1 MTNEVILKVGTQE
14 AVQNVRDLQ
23 NNIKALRDAL
33 KDETATAEEN
43 AVAAELL
50 RKNQQA
56 LRDAMYA
63 TTVSTDELIAQ
74 SKNLLEQSGAING
87 SYNDLV
93 HTMADLKAAW
103 RASTDAI
110 ERSTLGQEID
120 RINSR
125 LKEMDAET
133 GNHSRNVGNY
143 TKSITDAFSAT
154 AGGASKAI
162 APIKGVTTGFK
173 ALSTTPVIA
182 ILGLLANIITM
193 VIDKLKS
200 SEANVMAVTEAFA
213 IFGVAG
219 DVTTKVFQ
227 LLGKAIGA
235 VGDWLT
241 KLLDKMGLV
250 TDAMKEH
257 QAIIDEENAL
267 ILLQRENL
275 QKNADDELRIAQ
287 LKQQSADKIKY
298 TAEERLAF
306 LQEAANIEEEISKR
320 TYEAAQREY
329 EVIKRRNALTES
341 STEDLDKEAQAYAT
355 MVKAQTDYFNKTKEL
370 NAQMTEATNQMRAEQ
385 KSAAAARKKELEERA
400 KNERDTETKILEM
413 RIALAEQGSQ
423 EELNLQ
429 LQKIQRAHEL
439 EVENANATIENK
451 EQLQTTLLLLEQ
463 TYQQDVLNYQ
473 DAWYKVQEERFNEEQ
488 DRRIEQAKARA
499 QAEAEAEHQAMINRM
514 NALAEGSTEYLNAA
528 IELAR
533 YELDTLHQMEEESNE
548 AFYARQLE
556 AEKKYNDSKKALADQ
571 RYQMTQAAVGGL
583 SSLLGSL
590 GDIYEQN
597 AENDK
602 AAARKTKA
610 IRIASAVI
618 DTISGAVGAYMQ
630 SVKSTPPPMGAIIG
644 GIQSAAVTA
653 AGVANINKIKATNFD
668 GSSTNVP
675 NTETPP
681 PVVSAPNIIMDVP
694 QVNTI
699 QSASDE
705 ERLNA
710 RAAAQRV
717 YIVQSD
723 IEESGRQAEVLQS
736 EVSF

>member
-1 MTNEVILKVGTQE
+1 MTDEVILKVGTQE

-23 NNIKALRDAL
+23 DNIKALREAL
-33 KDETATAEEN
+33 KDETATAEDN
-43 AVAAELL
+43 AVVAEQL

-63 TTVSTDELIAQ
+63 TTVSTEDLIKSSKTLLDE
-74 SKNLLEQSGAING
+74 SGALNG

-103 RASTDAI
+103 RASTNEV
-110 ERSTLGQEID
+110 ERSALGTEID

-125 LKEMDAET
+125 LKELDAST

-162 APIKGVTTGFK
+162 NPIKSVTNGFK
-173 ALSTTPVIA
+173 ALSATPVIA
-182 ILGLLANIITM
+182 ILGLLANIITT
-193 VIDKLKS
+193 IIEKLKS
-200 SEANVMAVTEAFA
+200 SEANVMAVTEAFS

-219 DVTTKVFQ
+219 DATTKIFQ
-227 LLGKAIGA
+227 ALGKAIGA

-250 TDAMKEH
+250 SDAMKER
-257 QAIIDEENAL
+257 QAIVKEENAL
-267 ILLQRENL
+267 IKQQRENL

-287 LKQQSADKIKY
+287 LKQQAADKSQY
-298 TAEERLAF
+298 TAEQRLAF

-370 NAQMTEATNQMRAEQ
+370 TGQMSEARTAMRAEAQ
-385 KSAAAARKKELEERA
+385 SAAAARKKELEERA
-400 KNERDTETKILEM
+400 ENERDTETKILEM

-429 LQKIQRAHEL
+429 LQKIQRTYEL
-439 EVENANATIENK
+439 EVENANNTIKNK

-499 QAEAEAEHQAMINRM
+499 AAEAEAEHQAMINRM
-514 NALAEGSTEYLNAA
+514 NAFAEGSTEYLNAA

-556 AEKKYNDSKKALADQ
+556 AEKKYNDSKKALGDQ
-571 RYQMTQAAVGGL
+571 RYKMIQATVSGIR
-583 SSLLGSL
+583 SLLGSL

-630 SVKSTPPPMGAIIG
+630 GVKSAPPPMGVIIG

-705 ERLNA
+705 EILNA

-723 IEESGRQAEVLQS
+723 IEESGRRAEVLQS
-736 EVSF
+736 EASF

>member
-74 SKNLLEQSGAING
+74 SQNLLEQSGAING

-103 RASTDAI
+103 RASTDTI

-143 TKSITDAFSAT
+143 TGSIQDAFAAT

-173 ALSTTPVIA
+173 ALSATPVIA

-227 LLGKAIGA
+227 LLGGAIAKVGEWLEKLVEKWGLMSDAMIERKAII
-235 VGDWLT
+235 
-241 KLLDKMGLV
+241 
-250 TDAMKEH
+250 E
-257 QAIIDEENAL
+257 EENAL

-275 QKNADDELRIAQ
+275 QKTADDELRIAQ

-306 LQEAANIEEEISKR
+306 LQEAADIEETISKR
-320 TYEAAQREY
+320 NYEAAQREY

-341 STEDLDKEAQAYAT
+341 STEDLNKEAEAYAA
-355 MVKAQTDYFNKTKEL
+355 MVRAQTDYFNKTKEL
-370 NAQMTEATNQMRAEQ
+370 NAQITEATNQMRAEQ
-385 KSAAAARKKELEERA
+385 KSAAEARKRELEERA

-413 RIALAEQGSQ
+413 RIELAEQGSQ

-429 LQKIQRAHEL
+429 LEKLRRAHEL
-439 EVENANATIENK
+439 EVENAHATIENK
-451 EQLQTTLLLLEQ
+451 EKLNETLLLLEQ
-463 TYQQDVLNYQ
+463 TYEKDIIDYQ
-473 DAWYKVQEERFNEEQ
+473 DAWYKVQEERWQKEE
-488 DRRIEQAKARA
+488 DARIERA
-499 QAEAEAEHQAMINRM
+499 QAAAQREAEAEHQRYVNRM
-514 NALAEGSTEYLNAA
+514 NAQEEGSREYLEAA

-533 YELDTLHQMEEESNE
+533 YELDTMHQMVEESDE
-548 AFYARQLE
+548 AYYARRLE
-556 AEKKYNDSKKALADQ
+556 AEKKYLDAKKGLKELEKEIMMSGVAAVSGVMSSLADAYESSNEADKKNAK
-571 RYQMTQAAVGGL
+571 RVKGL
-583 SSLLGSL
+583 
-590 GDIYEQN
+590 
-597 AENDK
+597 
-602 AAARKTKA
+602 
-610 IRIASAVI
+610 RIASAVI
-618 DTISGAVGAYMQ
+618 ETISGAISAFMSAQKLGFPFG
-630 SVKSTPPPMGAIIG
+630 SIIG
-644 GIQSAAVTA
+644 TAQASAVMAS
-653 AGVANINKIKATNFD
+653 GYANINKIKATNID
-668 GSSTNVP
+668 GSGGGGTGDTSGAF
-675 NTETPP
+675 
-681 PVVSAPNIIMDVP
+681 VSAPNIPTDVP
-694 QVNTI
+694 QTNIITT
-699 QSASDE
+699 ASEE
-705 ERLNA
+705 ERLNS
-710 RAAAQRV
+710 RETSQRV

-723 IEESGRQAEVLQS
+723 IEESGRKADVLNQ
-736 EVSF
+736 ETSF

>member
-1 MTNEVILKVGTQE
+1 MTDEVILKVGTQE

-23 NNIKALRDAL
+23 DNIKALREAL
-33 KDETATAEEN
+33 KDETATAEDN
-43 AVAAELL
+43 AVVAEQL

-63 TTVSTDELIAQ
+63 TTVSTEDLIKSSKTLLDE
-74 SKNLLEQSGAING
+74 SGALNG

-103 RASTDAI
+103 RASTNEV
-110 ERSTLGQEID
+110 ERSALGTEID

-125 LKEMDAET
+125 LKELDAST

-162 APIKGVTTGFK
+162 NPIKSVTNGFK
-173 ALSTTPVIA
+173 ALSATPVIA
-182 ILGLLANIITM
+182 ILGLLANIITT
-193 VIDKLKS
+193 IIEKLKS
-200 SEANVMAVTEAFA
+200 SEANVMAVTEAFS

-219 DVTTKVFQ
+219 DATTKIFQ
-227 LLGKAIGA
+227 ALGKAIGA
-235 VGDWLT
+235 VGGWLT

-250 TDAMKEH
+250 SDAMKER
-257 QAIIDEENAL
+257 QAIVKEENAL
-267 ILLQRENL
+267 IKQQRENL

-287 LKQQSADKIKY
+287 LKQQAADKSQY
-298 TAEERLAF
+298 TAEQRLAF

-370 NAQMTEATNQMRAEQ
+370 TGQMSEARTAMRAEAQ
-385 KSAAAARKKELEERA
+385 SAAAARKKELEERA

-429 LQKIQRAHEL
+429 LQKIQRTYEL
-439 EVENANATIENK
+439 EVENANNTIKNK

-499 QAEAEAEHQAMINRM
+499 AAEAEAEHQTMINRM
-514 NALAEGSTEYLNAA
+514 NAFAEGSTEYLNAA

-571 RYQMTQAAVGGL
+571 RFQMTQAAVGGL

-705 ERLNA
+705 EILNA

-723 IEESGRQAEVLQS
+723 IEESGRRAEVLQS
-736 EVSF
+736 EASF

>member
-23 NNIKALRDAL
+23 DNIKALKEAL
-33 KDETATAEEN
+33 KDETATAEDN
-43 AVAAELL
+43 AVVAEQL

-63 TTVSTDELIAQ
+63 TTVSTEDLIKSSKTLLDE
-74 SKNLLEQSGAING
+74 SGALNG

-103 RASTDAI
+103 RASTDAV
-110 ERSTLGQEID
+110 ERSALGTEID

-125 LKEMDAET
+125 LKELDAST

-162 APIKGVTTGFK
+162 NPIKSVKNGFM
-173 ALSTTPVIA
+173 ALSATPVIA
-182 ILGLLANIITM
+182 ILGLLANIITT
-193 VIDKLKS
+193 IIEKLKS
-200 SEANVMAVTEAFA
+200 SEANVMAVTEAFS

-219 DVTTKVFQ
+219 DMTTKIFQ
-227 LLGKAIGA
+227 ALGKAIGA

-250 TDAMKEH
+250 SDAMKER
-257 QAIIDEENAL
+257 QAIVKEENAL
-267 ILLQRENL
+267 IKQQRENL

-287 LKQQSADKIKY
+287 LKQQAADKSQY
-298 TAEERLAF
+298 TAEQRLAF
-306 LQEAANIEEEISKR
+306 LQEAANIEEAISKR

-341 STEDLDKEAQAYAT
+341 STEDLDKEAQAYAN

-370 NAQMTEATNQMRAEQ
+370 TGQMSEARTAMRAEAQ
-385 KSAAAARKKELEERA
+385 SAAAAQKKELEERA

-413 RIALAEQGSQ
+413 RIALAEKGSQ

-429 LQKIQRAHEL
+429 LQKIQRAHAL
-439 EVENANATIENK
+439 EVENANNTIKNK

-473 DAWYKVQEERFNEEQ
+473 DAWYKVQEEKFFAEQ
-488 DRRIEQAKARA
+488 DKRIEQTKARA

-514 NALAEGSTEYLNAA
+514 NAFAEGSAEYLNAA

-533 YELDTLHQMEEESNE
+533 YELDTLHKQEEESNE

-590 GDIYEQN
+590 GDIYEQS
-597 AENDK
+597 AEQDK

-618 DTISGAVGAYMQ
+618 DTISGAVGAFMQ

-668 GSSTNVP
+668 GSSANVP
-675 NTETPP
+675 NVDAGSA
-681 PVVSAPNIIMDVP
+681 VVSAPSIKMDVP

-710 RAAAQRV
+710 RAASQRV

-723 IEESGRQAEVLQS
+723 IEESGRRADVLNS
-736 EVSF
+736 EASF